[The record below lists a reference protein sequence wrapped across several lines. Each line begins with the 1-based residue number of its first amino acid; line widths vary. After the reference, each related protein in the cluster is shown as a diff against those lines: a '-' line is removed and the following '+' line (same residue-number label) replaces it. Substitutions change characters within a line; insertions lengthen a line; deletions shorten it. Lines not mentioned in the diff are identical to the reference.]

1 MGCPPQTRLAR
12 GEIRVEGEARCL
24 TLRCAQAQNAGCGR
38 IVTETRPA
46 TQNQHDIKCGL
57 ASPILHLDSLALH
70 LWRNQMASD
79 DRVRTAVAAFGK
91 HPFGLSTHPGAWKSS
106 AMSAAL
112 DAADAVASEWRL
124 FEFKPETTQ
133 GWVEFYCQ
141 FESMDGNPVA
151 PSIWLA
157 NWQDALICPSKTR
170 QAITH
175 WRPHV
180 APSGA
185 A

>member
-1 MGCPPQTRLAR
+1 
-12 GEIRVEGEARCL
+12 
-24 TLRCAQAQNAGCGR
+24 
-38 IVTETRPA
+38 
-46 TQNQHDIKCGL
+46 
-57 ASPILHLDSLALH
+57 
-70 LWRNQMASD
+70 MASD
-79 DRVRTAVAAFGK
+79 DRVRAALAAHK
-91 HPFGLSTHPGAWKSS
+91 DYYASAYIA